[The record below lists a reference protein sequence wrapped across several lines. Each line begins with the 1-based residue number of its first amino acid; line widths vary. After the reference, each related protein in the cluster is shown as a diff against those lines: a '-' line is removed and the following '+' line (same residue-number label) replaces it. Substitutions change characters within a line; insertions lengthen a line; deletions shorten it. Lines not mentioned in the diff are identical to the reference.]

1 MRKFP
6 QANFFPRMVA
16 TVGFVGYSPLAPG
29 TMGSLA
35 AALVF
40 LLFPSYLSTWFWI
53 AALVLLCLAA
63 VWSAQ
68 QMADWAAQRTAP
80 GKIDPQEVV
89 IDEVM
94 GMAVTLAF
102 LPLSLKTIG
111 IGLLLFRIF
120 DIMKPF
126 PARRSEKL
134 PGGWGIVMDD
144 VIAGVYANVGVRIIL
159 SFWPSIRS

>member
-1 MRKFP
+1 MSNSP
-6 QANFFPRMVA
+6 QANFLPRMVA
-16 TVGFVGYSPLAPG
+16 TVGFVGHSPLAPG

-40 LLFPSYLSTWFWI
+40 LLFPSYLSAWSFS
-53 AALVLLCLAA
+53 LGLAILFIVS

-68 QMADWAAQRTAP
+68 KVAEAATRQSQT
-80 GKIDPQEVV
+80 GKVDPHEVV

-102 LPLSLKTIG
+102 LPLSIKTIG
-111 IGLLLFRIF
+111 IGFLLFRIF
-120 DIMKPF
+120 DIIKPF

-144 VIAGVYANVGVRIIL
+144 VVAGVYANVGLRIIL
-159 SFWPSIRS
+159 SFWKT

>member
-1 MRKFP
+1 MRNSP
-6 QANFFPRMVA
+6 QANFLPRLVA

-40 LLFPSYLSTWFWI
+40 FFFPAYLSAWSFS
-53 AALVLLCLAA
+53 LGLAILFIVS

-68 QMADWAAQRTAP
+68 KMFDAARQSKA
-80 GKIDPQEVV
+80 GKVDPQEVV

-94 GMAVTLAF
+94 GMTVTLAF

-111 IGLLLFRIF
+111 IGFLLFRIF
-120 DIMKPF
+120 DIIKPF

-144 VIAGVYANVGVRIIL
+144 VVAGVYANVGLRIIL
-159 SFWPSIRS
+159 SFWPSTWS

>member
-1 MRKFP
+1 MNRSP
-6 QANFFPRMVA
+6 QAKFFPRMVA
-16 TVGFVGYSPLAPG
+16 TIGFIGYSPLAPG

-40 LLFPSYLSTWFWI
+40 LLFPLYIPTWVFLLG
-53 AALVLLCLAA
+53 LVILFLAS

-68 QMADWAAQRTAP
+68 QVAGAAMP
-80 GKIDPQEVV
+80 NVKSGKVDPQEVV

-102 LPLSLKTIG
+102 LPLNLKTIG
-111 IGLLLFRIF
+111 IGFLLFRIF
-120 DIMKPF
+120 DILKPF
-126 PARRSEKL
+126 PVRRAEKW

-144 VIAGVYANVGVRIIL
+144 VVAGIYANMMLRIIL
-159 SFWPSIRS
+159 IL